1 MPEPT
6 RRVDL
11 RLTIPTAASYHP
23 LAAELAA
30 KFAEYSGAKSSDAQR
45 FGKTVATLAAT
56 VGGEAADGS
65 IALTMEVAAREL
77 VVTATSGSKT
87 ERATCPL
94 PD

>member
-1 MPEPT
+1 M
-6 RRVDL
+6 DL

-30 KFAEYSGAKSSDAQR
+30 KFAEYSGARSSDAQR
-45 FGKTVATLAAT
+45 FGRTVETLTATIAT
-56 VGGEAADGS
+56 GAADGS
-65 IALTMEVAAREL
+65 IALTMEVGAREL
-77 VVTATSGSKT
+77 VVTATSGSRT